1 MVVYTPCVLITG
13 TSRGLGEALAQAYLT
28 AGEQVIGCARGTATI
43 EHANYRHYSVDVSDK
58 LSVSQ
63 MFADLRE
70 KKLVPRLLV
79 NNAALSQMKLTPFTS
94 AQSARDILNVNL
106 LGTFY
111 ICQETLSLM
120 QRHRFGRIVN
130 LCSISVPLATVGN
143 SLYNATK
150 AGLDAMGHSLANE
163 CKTYDI
169 TVNSIGLSHVANTG
183 MANALNEA
191 AIAALKGLLMK
202 PKLLETSEIVAAID
216 FFASKEA
223 RNITG
228 QILYFGGVR

>member
-1 MVVYTPCVLITG
+1 MITG
-13 TSRGLGEALAQAYLT
+13 TSRGLGAALVQAYLA
-28 AGEQVIGCARGTATI
+28 AGEQVLGCSRGAATI
-43 EHANYRHYSVDVSDK
+43 AHANYRHYSVDVTDELSIANMFSD
-58 LSVSQ
+58 
-63 MFADLRE
+63 MRG

-79 NNAALSQMKLTPFTS
+79 NNAALAQMKLTTFTS
-94 AQSARDILNVNL
+94 TQSARDILDVNL
-106 LGTFY
+106 LGTFLV
-111 ICQETLSLM
+111 CREMLKLM

-130 LCSISVPLATVGN
+130 LSSISVPLATVGN

-150 AGLDAMGHSLANE
+150 AGMDAMGHSLANE

-183 MANALNEA
+183 MADALNQA
-191 AIAALKGLLMK
+191 AIGALQVLLMK

-216 FFASKEA
+216 FFASPDA

-228 QILYFGGVR
+228 QVLYFGGVR